1 MVRAPYFDK
10 NGTKKGAWSEEEDKK
25 LSAYV
30 DKYGHPNWR
39 QLPKF
44 AGLQRCGKS
53 CRLRWMNY
61 LRPNLKRGNYT
72 PKEDQIISDL
82 HQKHGNK
89 WSLIAESLHGRTDN
103 EIKNYW
109 HSHLKKFQ
117 NSNMN
122 TSCDEDLKSIGCK
135 DFEMATNE
143 ALGVESLHILESSVS
158 ISSETSYTDHNSP
171 SLSSSSSHTE
181 STMNLC
187 KEEESVASLET
198 LDSGFSSSF
207 WTEPFISE
215 NALDQDYFPIS
226 SYMTEPFYLW

>member
-25 LSAYV
+25 LIAYV
-30 DKYGHPNWR
+30 EKHGHPNWR

-72 PKEDQIISDL
+72 PKEEQIITDL
-82 HQKHGNK
+82 HKKHGNK
-89 WSLIAESLHGRTDN
+89 WSLIAENLPGRTDN

-109 HSHLKKFQ
+109 HSHLKKFLK
-117 NSNMN
+117 SNMN
-122 TSCDEDLKSIGCK
+122 NSCDEDLTSSGCK
-135 DFEMATNE
+135 EFESPVNE
-143 ALGVESLHILESSVS
+143 ALSVECHHILESSVS

-171 SLSSSSSHTE
+171 SLSFSSSHTE
-181 STMNLC
+181 SNLNMC
-187 KEEESVASLET
+187 KEEASVASLET
-198 LDSGFSSSF
+198 LDLGFSSNF

-215 NALDQDYFPIS
+215 NALSQDYFPIS
-226 SYMTEPFYLW
+226 SYGTEPFYLW